1 MTTTQ
6 QLELELDGRT
16 CLRNLGQRRRRVSR
30 ARWWFQQMHAVVERA
45 MDWSAAPVQPEQTY
59 LRLVRTR

>member
-6 QLELELDGRT
+6 QLELGLDGRV
-16 CLRNLGQRRRRVSR
+16 CLRNLGQRRRRASR

-45 MDWSAAPVQPEQTY
+45 FDWSAAPDRPTQSY
-59 LRLVRTR
+59 LRLVGTR